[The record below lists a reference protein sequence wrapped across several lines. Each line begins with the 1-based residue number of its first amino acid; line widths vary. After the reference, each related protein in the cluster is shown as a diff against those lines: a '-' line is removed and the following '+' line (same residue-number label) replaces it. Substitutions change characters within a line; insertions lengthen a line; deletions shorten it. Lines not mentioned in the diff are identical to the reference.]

1 MNFRITLFSAL
12 TVLLFTFS
20 SCTKKYADINISSAS
35 ASIANGGNKDFGTV
49 IKSSD
54 EADNKIDFV
63 IESSGTK
70 EMNVSSI
77 ELSGTNA
84 TMFTL
89 DKKNF
94 SSGKIA
100 KGSSQVFSI
109 SLKTSTVGD
118 YNASVIIN
126 SDAKENATY
135 SVDLTGTVQ

>member
-12 TVLLFTFS
+12 AALLFTFS

-35 ASIANGGNKDFGTV
+35 ASIANGGTKDFGTV
-49 IKSSD
+49 IKGSD

-84 TMFTL
+84 TLFTL

-100 KGSSQVFSI
+100 KGSSQVFSV
-109 SLKTSTVGD
+109 SLKTTTVGD

-135 SVDLTGTVQ
+135 TVNLTGTVQ

>member
-12 TVLLFTFS
+12 AVLLFTFS

-49 IKSSD
+49 IKGSD

-109 SLKTSTVGD
+109 SLKTATVGD